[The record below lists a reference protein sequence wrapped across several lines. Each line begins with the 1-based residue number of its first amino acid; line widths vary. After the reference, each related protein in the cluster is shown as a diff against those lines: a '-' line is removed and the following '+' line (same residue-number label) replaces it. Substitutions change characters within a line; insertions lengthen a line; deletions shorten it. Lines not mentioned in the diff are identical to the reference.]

1 MVEKVITKLDSS
13 KVSGPDYISV
23 VLLKNCEPE
32 LSYILAEL
40 FNNCL
45 KESCFP
51 GCWKVSSVF
60 SIFKDVGES
69 SLAKNYRPVSLL
81 SGVSKFFAK
90 LVNNR
95 IVNHIKKCDLF
106 SDFQYSFRS
115 SWSTADLL
123 TVVSDRIARTFNR
136 FGVTRAVALDISKAL
151 NRVWYAGLLLL
162 RNFKSDIWPYFV
174 FLFSNRRLQVVLD
187 GKSSQ

>member
-1 MVEKVITKLDSS
+1 MKLHNVSVTPKMVEKVITKLDSS

-69 SLAKNYRPVSLL
+69 SLAKNYRPFSLL

-115 SWSTADLL
+115 S
-123 TVVSDRIARTFNR
+123 
-136 FGVTRAVALDISKAL
+136 
-151 NRVWYAGLLLL
+151 
-162 RNFKSDIWPYFV
+162 
-174 FLFSNRRLQVVLD
+174 
-187 GKSSQ
+187 